1 MYYINLRIHS
11 RVYAL
16 NYDLQ
21 LAQQFVS
28 ANRYSSTYNSILSVN
43 KKANVTKMTYIIITG
58 LTALI
63 EDVAEDT
70 DKATASGEEDSETP
84 TVRKVAT
91 EVATSVTQTEVLIED
106 TIDIKEDF
114 VRRDAISITNP
125 DIS

>member
-1 MYYINLRIHS
+1 M
-11 RVYAL
+11 
-16 NYDLQ
+16 
-21 LAQQFVS
+21 S
-28 ANRYSSTYNSILSVN
+28 ANRHSLICNLILSVN
-43 KKANVTKMTYIIITG
+43 KKATITKITCMITTG
-58 LTALI
+58 LTAYI
-63 EDVAEDT
+63 EDVAEDI